1 VTGVNSRVGTTFG
14 KYKITGLLGKGG
26 MGEVYQAYDT
36 AKGRTVALKILS
48 DQFSRDETFRTRFL
62 RESHAAAILQ
72 EPHVIPIHD
81 WGEIDGSMYIDMR
94 LVQGQTLSDLI
105 KLGALEPARAV
116 SIISQIASALDAAH
130 DERLIHR
137 DVKPQNIIVT
147 PADFGYLVDFGI
159 AEAKGDTRLTMTG
172 THIGSFAY
180 MAPERFLD
188 QGVTAA
194 VDVYA
199 LACVLYEA
207 LTARS
212 PFLSDSME
220 QVIAAHLSSPPPRP
234 SVVNPH
240 VPASLDEVIARGM
253 AKDPDDRYGSAGALG
268 RAAQKALKADRRAS
282 PEAATFLG
290 PQAVSPSSS
299 QTWLPPRPVTPPT
312 EPVMQ
317 HRQYDPL
324 AMAPTQMP
332 PTQMPPTQMPPTPMA
347 PTQMPR
353 TQDVGRRSGR
363 WVLPTVIA
371 VVAILLLGGIGVV
384 IGLLAKPAQNAGSS
398 PTSAVPEQTT
408 EKTASP
414 SNSSAPPPPT
424 STALPPLVMG
434 PDNSASHES
443 CDQGESVPNQSG
455 WGSRSGRGT
464 PETSCYFASSVL
476 KSYWAQFGRPTRDFR
491 TVSAPGAVACN
502 TVTGARCDPANT
514 ANFLMD
520 CAAYGSDN
528 WVTCT
533 GGSNARVYLY

>member
-36 AKGRTVALKILS
+36 AKSRTVALKILS

-94 LVQGQTLSDLI
+94 LVQGQTLHDLI
-105 KLGALEPARAV
+105 KLGPLEPARAV
-116 SIISQIASALDAAH
+116 SIISQIGSALDAAH

-147 PADFGYLVDFGI
+147 PADFAYLVDFGI

-207 LTARS
+207 LTGRS

-220 QVIAAHLSSPPPRP
+220 QVIAAHISTPPPRP
-234 SVVNPH
+234 SVVNPN

-282 PEAATFLG
+282 PDAATMLG
-290 PQAVSPSSS
+290 AQAVSSSS
-299 QTWLPPRPVTPPT
+299 GQTWLPPRQVTPPT
-312 EPVMQ
+312 ESAMQ

-324 AMAPTQMP
+324 AMAPTQIP
-332 PTQMPPTQMPPTPMA
+332 PTQVPPTQMPPTPV
-347 PTQMPR
+347 PHTQMPR
-353 TQDVGRRSGR
+353 TQDVGRRSGQ

-384 IGLLAKPAQNAGSS
+384 IGLLAQPAQNAGPA
-398 PTSAVPEQTT
+398 PTSAAPERTT
-408 EKTASP
+408 EKTAAP
-414 SNSSAPPPPT
+414 SNSSAPPLPP

-434 PDNSASHES
+434 PDNSASHQS
-443 CDQGESVPNQSG
+443 CDQGESVPNESG

-476 KSYWAQFGRPTRDFR
+476 KSYWAQFGRPTRDLR
-491 TVSAPGAVACN
+491 TVSAPGAVACD
-502 TVTGARCDPANT
+502 TVAGARCDPVNT

>member
-14 KYKITGLLGKGG
+14 KYKITGVLGKGG
-26 MGEVYQAYDT
+26 MGEVYRAYDT

-94 LVQGQTLSDLI
+94 LVQGQTLHDLI
-105 KLGALEPARAV
+105 KQGPLEPARAV

-220 QVIAAHLSSPPPRP
+220 QVIAAHISSPPPRP
-234 SVVNPH
+234 SLVNPN

-282 PEAATFLG
+282 PDAATMLG
-290 PQAVSPSSS
+290 PQAVSSSS
-299 QTWLPPRPVTPPT
+299 GQTWLPPRPVTPPT
-312 EPVMQ
+312 ESVMQ

-332 PTQMPPTQMPPTPMA
+332 PTQMPPTQMPPTPV
-347 PTQMPR
+347 PHTQAPR
-353 TQDVGRRSGR
+353 TQDVGRRSGQ

-384 IGLLAKPAQNAGSS
+384 IGLLAKPAPNPGPS
-398 PTSAVPEQTT
+398 PTSAAPERTT

-414 SNSSAPPPPT
+414 SSSSAPPSPP
-424 STALPPLVMG
+424 STALPPLVTG

-443 CDQGESVPNQSG
+443 CNQGESLPNESG

-476 KSYWAQFGRPTRDFR
+476 KSYWAQFGRPTRDLR

-502 TVTGARCDPANT
+502 TVTGARCDPANP